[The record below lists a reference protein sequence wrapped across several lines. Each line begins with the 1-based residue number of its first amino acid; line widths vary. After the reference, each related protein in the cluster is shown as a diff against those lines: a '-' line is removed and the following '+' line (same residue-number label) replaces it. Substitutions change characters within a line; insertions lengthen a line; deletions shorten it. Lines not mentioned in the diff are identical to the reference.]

1 MDPTLKTK
9 VIKDL
14 KDMLPGLPRGL
25 RTVAKYVVDHPSD
38 FGLDS
43 IRETARKAGVSTY
56 TLVRLAEKLGF
67 AGYDDLR
74 EPFRHAL
81 VSASANIAQPEWIG
95 RLRENGAQSQV
106 QAEASLNT
114 LAIVQRSLERQVPE
128 QMQRVA
134 TMLLQARNVYLTAV
148 RASYSMAYYLHYVG
162 RMALPSMQL
171 IPRHMGSAIDEL
183 HLAGPDDVMIAI
195 TFTPYSREVIE
206 ACRFARRKGVRL
218 ILISDSE
225 IVSPDFS
232 ADETLIVSVLST
244 HHFGCYAGAMAVIEL
259 LIAILVA
266 EGGEPARTRIRA
278 YEELR
283 QESHAYWVAGEK
295 Q

>member
-14 KDMLPGLPRGL
+14 KDMLPHLPRGL

-67 AGYDDLR
+67 TGYDDLR

-95 RLRENGAQSQV
+95 RLRENGAQTQV
-106 QAEASLNT
+106 QADASLNT

-183 HLAGPDDVMIAI
+183 HLAGPEDVMIAI

-206 ACRFARRKGVRL
+206 ACRFARRKGIRL

-232 ADETLIVSVLST
+232 ADETLIASVLST

-266 EGGEPARTRIRA
+266 EGGEPARTRIRS